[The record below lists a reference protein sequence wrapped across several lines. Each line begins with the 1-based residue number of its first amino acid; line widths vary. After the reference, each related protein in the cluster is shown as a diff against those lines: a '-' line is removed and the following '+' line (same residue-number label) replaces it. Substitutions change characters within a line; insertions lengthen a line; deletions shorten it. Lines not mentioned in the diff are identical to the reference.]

1 MATPFRLLDKEIQ
14 RNFALRFPGFSGM
27 TFNKLFK
34 RHVWFFNKFP
44 DVNDLMYDWYF
55 VNSFKGI
62 SREDMPAK
70 AQALIELFAAAVR
83 KGEIEERK
91 RQIRN
96 EAAGLITIEQAKER
110 FWFLEIGYA
119 YKKIR
124 VRAKQVINWETREC
138 ALDMN
143 HCTVFLSSS
152 DTSIEISK
160 EGVYDPKQFITAY
173 KNLVE
178 KNLKWAQER
187 LAFLGQMQEMGKQ
200 LAEEIF

>member
-27 TFNKLFK
+27 TFNKLFSK
-34 RHVWFFNKFP
+34 HVCYDKFP

-55 VNSFKGI
+55 VNSFKGV

-70 AQALIELFAAAVR
+70 AQAMIDLFTAAVR

-110 FWFLEIGYA
+110 FWFLQIGYA
-119 YKKIR
+119 YKKIS
-124 VRAKQVINWETREC
+124 VRAMQVINWETREC
-138 ALDMN
+138 ALDWN
-143 HCTVFLSSS
+143 RNTVFLSSS

-160 EGVYDPKQFITAY
+160 EGVYEPQQFITAY

-178 KNLKWAQER
+178 KNLKWTQER
-187 LAFLGQMQEMGKQ
+187 LTILGQMQEMGEQ

>member
-14 RNFALRFPGFSGM
+14 RNFAKEFPGFSG
-27 TFNKLFK
+27 TVFNRLFG
-34 RHVWFFNKFP
+34 RHVCYDKFP

-62 SREDMPAK
+62 SRADMPAK
-70 AQALIELFAAAVR
+70 AQALIDLFTAAVR

-110 FWFLEIGYA
+110 FWFLQIGYA
-119 YKKIR
+119 YKKIS
-124 VRAKQVINWETREC
+124 VRAMQVINWETREC
-138 ALDMN
+138 ALDWN
-143 HCTVFLSSS
+143 RNTVFLSSS

-160 EGVYDPKQFITAY
+160 EGVYEPQQFITAY

-178 KNLKWAQER
+178 KNLKWTQER
-187 LAFLGQMQEMGKQ
+187 LTILSRMQEMGEQ

>member
-27 TFNKLFK
+27 TFNKLFSK
-34 RHVWFFNKFP
+34 HVCYDKFP

-62 SREDMPAK
+62 SRADMPAK
-70 AQALIELFAAAVR
+70 AQALIELFTAAVR

-96 EAAGLITIEQAKER
+96 EAAGLITIEQAEER
-110 FWFLEIGYA
+110 FWFLQIGYA
-119 YKKIR
+119 YKKIS

-138 ALDMN
+138 ALDWN
-143 HCTVFLSSS
+143 RNTVFLSSS

-187 LAFLGQMQEMGKQ
+187 LAILGQMQEMGEQ
-200 LAEEIF
+200 LTEEIF